1 MSEVKKRAN
10 VLLEEAAHGSRQEIE
25 GTLRDLGLSG
35 YASQAFAALVRL
47 PHATAGDLI
56 ARTGIPD
63 SKIYY
68 AMDELAERGLVA
80 VQTGKPKRYRAV
92 PPKDAASRLQRML
105 DERHERERASVT
117 RVAALLEPLRSSA
130 TTSTTDLAYVV
141 KGLSNVIARAQA
153 MVASARRELVV
164 LASDEAFLRKIEH
177 DLVNASRRRVKVKLA
192 VPDIRL
198 ERELEKAAE
207 VRAIVCNCLVLV
219 ADGQQVLTITRLG
232 DGSAYGITSADET
245 LVRLGLE
252 YWDSPRCC
260 VC

>member
-1 MSEVKKRAN
+1 M
-10 VLLEEAAHGSRQEIE
+10 
-25 GTLRDLGLSG
+25 
-35 YASQAFAALVRL
+35 
-47 PHATAGDLI
+47 
-56 ARTGIPD
+56 
-63 SKIYY
+63 
-68 AMDELAERGLVA
+68 
-80 VQTGKPKRYRAV
+80 
-92 PPKDAASRLQRML
+92 
-105 DERHERERASVT
+105 
-117 RVAALLEPLRSSA
+117 
-130 TTSTTDLAYVV
+130 
-141 KGLSNVIARAQA
+141 
-153 MVASARRELVV
+153 

-192 VPDIRL
+192 VPDIPL